1 MLKIVAF
8 VPAKGNSDRIQSK
21 NLAILD
27 GEHLFKYKLRQLLDC
42 SFISEVV
49 LDTESDEIAELADD
63 LEITRLKRPLELA
76 SNQTDGHDL
85 FSWEC
90 SQIEADIYVQ
100 ALCTA
105 PFVNENTIT
114 RAIEALLNSPEH
126 DSLVAVTNAKQYL
139 WQNNE
144 PLYGKGRIPNS
155 VDLPVT
161 TIEAMSLYIVRKS
174 VIESGKRFGS
184 NPILFNLSPTEAVDV
199 NWPEDLELAETISAG
214 YRAKENLQLAAL
226 APYFTTS
233 LLSDITREMGY
244 KFTLPQEI
252 KGEGRFLGRVKTL
265 LLDVPTEDNDWKG
278 IYKALDSYEFI
289 RPNDVI
295 IVENR
300 VPSHAYFG
308 NLNAQLAIRAGAI
321 GTIVNGVTRDKTEVE
336 KLGYPVFSRGNYCVD
351 IKFKGTV
358 RAMNKPITI
367 GSVNICNGDYVLADS
382 DGVIVIPRKLWPEVK
397 SLALQNIEK
406 EWNVGVSVALG
417 IAPNEIY
424 KNLGEF

>member
-90 SQIEADIYVQ
+90 SQREADIYVQ

>member
-27 GEHLFKYKLRQLLDC
+27 GEYLFKYKLRQLLDC
-42 SFISEVV
+42 SLISEVV
-49 LDTESDEIAELADD
+49 LDTESDQIAELADD
-63 LEITRLKRPLELA
+63 LEITRLKRPLEFA
-76 SNQTDGHDL
+76 SNQTDGHAL
-85 FSWEC
+85 FAWEC

-105 PFVNENTIT
+105 PFVNEDTVT
-114 RAIEALLNSPEH
+114 RAIQALLNSPEH

-139 WQNNE
+139 WKDNE
-144 PLYGKGRIPNS
+144 PLYGTGRIPNS

-174 VIESGKRFGS
+174 VIASGKRFGS

-265 LLDVPTEDNDWKG
+265 LLDIPTEDNDWKG
-278 IYKALDSYEFI
+278 IYKALDSYAFI

-321 GTIVNGVTRDKTEVE
+321 GTVVNGVTRDKTEVE

-397 SLALQNIEK
+397 SLALKNIEK
-406 EWNVGVSVALG
+406 EWNVGMSVALG